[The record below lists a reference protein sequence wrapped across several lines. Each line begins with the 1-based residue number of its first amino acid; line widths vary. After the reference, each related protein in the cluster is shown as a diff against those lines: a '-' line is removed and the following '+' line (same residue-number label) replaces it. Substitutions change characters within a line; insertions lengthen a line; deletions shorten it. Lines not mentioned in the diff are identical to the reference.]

1 MASFGQ
7 YDMLEGLSRK
17 MGEVH
22 GTKEGTIPPGASKK
36 NDQLPVK
43 DR

>member
-22 GTKEGTIPPGASKK
+22 GTKTGTMPPGTSKI
-36 NDQLPVK
+36 NDRLPVK